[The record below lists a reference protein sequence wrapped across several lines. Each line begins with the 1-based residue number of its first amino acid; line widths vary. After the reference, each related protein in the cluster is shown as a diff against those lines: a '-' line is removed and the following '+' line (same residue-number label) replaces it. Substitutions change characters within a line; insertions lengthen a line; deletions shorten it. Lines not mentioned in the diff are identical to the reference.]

1 MSEKAPIPGAV
12 AEIVKI
18 STLKPHPSNPRRGSV
33 ATIVESLK
41 EHGQY
46 RPIVAQR
53 ATGHIIAGNHTWQ
66 AAKELGWKDIAVT
79 FVDVDDVEAR
89 RILLV
94 DNRSSD
100 LGIYDD
106 EQLYEL
112 LKSTTEDY
120 GSLLGTG
127 YDQPALDDLAAIL
140 EESLISSDEEEVDG
154 IRLIPSLPDQALH
167 YAEKAQRVMLL
178 TVPNAVFAW
187 ANEALAQIAAER
199 GDERLTN
206 TDIIMLL
213 ISEAV
218 GTPVPTVE

>member
-1 MSEKAPIPGAV
+1 MSASAPIPGAA
-12 AEIVKI
+12 AEVVKV
-18 STLKPHPSNPRRGSV
+18 TALKPHPSNPRRGSV

-53 ATGHIIAGNHTWQ
+53 STGYIIAGNHTWQ
-66 AAKELGWKDIAVT
+66 AAKELGWKEIAVT
-79 FVDVDDVEAR
+79 YVDVDDAQAR

-106 EQLYEL
+106 EQLYDL

-140 EESLISSDEEEVDG
+140 EESLISGDEEVVDG
-154 IRLIPSLPDQALH
+154 IRLVPSLPDQALH
-167 YAEKAQRVMLL
+167 YAEKAQRVLL
-178 TVPNAVFAW
+178 MTVPNAVFAW
-187 ANEALAQIAAER
+187 ANESMAKIAAAR
-199 GDERLTN
+199 GMPEMTN
-206 TDIIMLL
+206 TDVVMML
-213 ISEAV
+213 ISEAI
-218 GTPVPTVE
+218 GEPIPTVE